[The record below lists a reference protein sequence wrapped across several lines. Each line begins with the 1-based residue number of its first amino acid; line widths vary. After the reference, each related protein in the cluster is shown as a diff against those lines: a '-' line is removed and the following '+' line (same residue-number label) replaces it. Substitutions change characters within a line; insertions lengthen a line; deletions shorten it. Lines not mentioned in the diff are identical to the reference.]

1 MAELDRVYGT
11 LPARYP
17 RDTRLFPAG
26 DPYRR
31 ARADH
36 MAGKVDTIHPHPSQ
50 RAAIAIAAAPLDCS
64 RPTRDRRRQR
74 RPGLDRIAFDA
85 APSAPAVA
93 GHLRRSDAEEPD
105 AFPATAK
112 RVAVDRDQR
121 ASEDNRHYQHGYGS
135 KRSALASISSARTE
149 ASLDLS
155 TIWTFSDARWPI
167 FGGDRAPG
175 WRYRTRSHGSSLA
188 SRPAASI
195 CVAGATKICGIP
207 PSFPAGFAG
216 AAACVE
222 SATKSPRARRGNSV

>member
-1 MAELDRVYGT
+1 MAEIGRVYGP

-17 RDTRLFPAG
+17 RNTRLFPAG
-26 DPYRR
+26 DPYRH

-50 RAAIAIAAAPLDCS
+50 RAAIAITAAPLDCS

-74 RPGLDRIAFDA
+74 RPGRDRIAFDA

-112 RVAVDRDQR
+112 RVAVDRDQHS
-121 ASEDNRHYQHGYGS
+121 SEHNRHYQHGYGS

-155 TIWTFSDARWPI
+155 KRCSSTRLQARP
-167 FGGDRAPG
+167 AL
-175 WRYRTRSHGSSLA
+175 TLA
-188 SRPAASI
+188 SSYPVLFLALR
-195 CVAGATKICGIP
+195 C
-207 PSFPAGFAG
+207 
-216 AAACVE
+216 AAATNLDCSQICAADPLPSTIFKRFSA
-222 SATKSPRARRGNSV
+222 SATGSEQAPTSAETRGN